1 MINVPAY
8 PTGPLNR
15 ALASFFERASLPEK
29 IINNFWLRGVEGLDA
44 GRRCVEEERTVTG
57 RRAKDTRRN

>member
-8 PTGPLNR
+8 RTGPLNR
-15 ALASFFERASLPEK
+15 ALAGSERVSLPEK
-29 IINNFWLRGVEGLDA
+29 IINNFWLRDVEELDA